1 MDTGNSVIPW
11 WLERPS
17 GEKIEFGFR
26 ESIFDKLIV
35 EYPKTVRP
43 VKSWAEEL
51 EIAAEKIIED
61 NNGKVSF
68 FYSGG
73 ADSEV
78 MLRTFLK
85 IGKVPPVHIIK
96 FADGSN
102 SHETDTAEEFC
113 RCFGVTPTY
122 HLIDIVRFL
131 RSDAVLQM
139 GVDYQAT
146 QPAFLT
152 FFHVALK
159 LDYPAIISGEPYCH
173 RMQSPG
179 IGNYQDQWFRIF
191 REDEDGCWNKFESKT
206 GCKISPEALCYTPEL
221 VQAWLTSPI
230 IRDVLSKREKATLL
244 SSKKKSYEHELGIK
258 ILAEKKYHGFER
270 HYTTLLHTKQKLES
284 LIPRLQIHKT
294 PITDIWNEYGIQN
307 PQSE

>member
-43 VKSWAEEL
+43 VKPWAQEL

-61 NNGKVSF
+61 HDGKISF

-113 RCFGVTPTY
+113 RCFGITPTF
-122 HLIDIVRFL
+122 HKFDILSFL
-131 RSDAVLQM
+131 RGDDVLNM
-139 GVDYQAT
+139 GVEYQSA

-152 FFHVALK
+152 FFSVAKK
-159 LDYPAIISGEPYCH
+159 LEYPVIISGEPYCH
-173 RMQSPG
+173 RMQAPG
-179 IGNYQDQWFRIF
+179 IDVNTPDQWFRIF
-191 REDEDGCWNKFESKT
+191 REDEDGCWNKFEIKSGVT
-206 GCKISPEALCYTPEL
+206 VCAEALCYTPEL
-221 VQAWLTSPI
+221 VHSWLTSDVI
-230 IRDVLSKREKATLL
+230 LDVLRKREKATLL
-244 SSKKKSYEHELGIK
+244 SSKNKSYEYELGIEL
-258 ILAEKKYHGFER
+258 LARKKYHGFE
-270 HYTTLLHTKQKLES
+270 KNALEITRVRQTIERS
-284 LIPRLQIHKT
+284 IPKMQIHKT
-294 PITDIWNEYGIQN
+294 PITDILGNYGF
-307 PQSE
+307 QSFGR